1 MVFPCFQHAC
11 GMWILFKSFH
21 SPAGTQ
27 NLRRS
32 KTKASFF
39 RAFESGPRQ
48 GWEVARAVVSCE
60 NIFSLSCSYPLKTI
74 VSAASCLTGLQV
86 SLRLAPKNYP
96 SEGIFLEASRVNVG
110 LVVVQISWQENPTRT
125 PGTFTSN
132 LPFQANP
139 GVCHHTLNH
148 SHNANDAQSTAPPG
162 RKAQT
167 QRRGTLV
174 PNVFRLFIGLT
185 FFPCLWSSS
194 MVRDGTPS
202 LDGYTR
208 LCHTPSENKIHEKQV
223 FGGGYLETQAD
234 PCKKDYYKNRRDPIT
249 S

>member
-1 MVFPCFQHAC
+1 MAKQSISTSKTIANPRKP
-11 GMWILFKSFH
+11 LK
-21 SPAGTQ
+21 

-48 GWEVARAVVSCE
+48 GWEAARAVVSCE

-74 VSAASCLTGLQV
+74 VSAASCLIGLQV

-96 SEGIFLEASRVNVG
+96 SEGNFLEASRVNVE

-132 LPFQANP
+132 LPFQASP
-139 GVCHHTLNH
+139 EVCQLHTLNH

-174 PNVFRLFIGLT
+174 PNVFRLFRSHIFPLLVVFLYGTRWYT
-185 FFPCLWSSS
+185 FFIE
-194 MVRDGTPS
+194 
-202 LDGYTR
+202 
-208 LCHTPSENKIHEKQV
+208 LCHTPSENKIHEKQRCLEV
-223 FGGGYLETQAD
+223 DTWRPKQTHAKKTTRTDGTQSLHEKAYL
-234 PCKKDYYKNRRDPIT
+234 KLM
-249 S
+249 

>member
-1 MVFPCFQHAC
+1 MTYKGQH
-11 GMWILFKSFH
+11 KR
-21 SPAGTQ
+21 Q
-27 NLRRS
+27 NLRRG

-96 SEGIFLEASRVNVG
+96 SEGNFLEASRVNVE

-139 GVCHHTLNH
+139 EVCHLHTLNH

-174 PNVFRLFIGLT
+174 PNVFRLFRSHI
-185 FFPCLWSSS
+185 FPLL
-194 MVRDGTPS
+194 V
-202 LDGYTR
+202 
-208 LCHTPSENKIHEKQV
+208 V
-223 FGGGYLETQAD
+223 F
-234 PCKKDYYKNRRDPIT
+234 
-249 S
+249 